1 MVPHSNPW
9 ELVDHTDPGPQKQTR
24 HNTYPID
31 LHHFDAKVLESIPL
45 VTALDIAMSPS
56 ATTVSGQSER
66 GLQTNFDFETPC
78 TGLSLAA
85 RGHRRTLTASRQFAS
100 RYDPNGLLASSAPSG
115 SVSTGG
121 GSSGSSKQKYTVE
134 VVIPVDPNSRASGS
148 SSSAARG
155 TKRKDVPE
163 VLIID
168 SDEED
173 EVAVRAPPAK
183 RGRGATTSK
192 SAGRGAAKKK
202 PKN

>member
-1 MVPHSNPW
+1 M
-9 ELVDHTDPGPQKQTR
+9 
-24 HNTYPID
+24 
-31 LHHFDAKVLESIPL
+31 
-45 VTALDIAMSPS
+45 TALDIAMSPS

-100 RYDPNGLLASSAPSG
+100 RYDPNGLVASSVASG
-115 SVSTGG
+115 SSTGTGAG
-121 GSSGSSKQKYTVE
+121 GSGSSKQKYIVE

-148 SSSAARG
+148 GSAARG
-155 TKRKDVPE
+155 TKRKDLPE

-183 RGRGATTSK
+183 RGRGATTNK
-192 SAGRGAAKKK
+192 STGRGAARKK